1 MAATKA
7 QNGWILIVLLLAGL
21 VIGGLIGQLASQVDF
36 FWWLG
41 YSQTFGLS
49 TPLQLDLSIIQLT
62 FAVSLKISISSIIG
76 MLVGIGI
83 YRFI

>member
-1 MAATKA
+1 MAATKSKS
-7 QNGWILIVLLLAGL
+7 GWILVVLLLAGL

-62 FAVSLKISISSIIG
+62 FAVTLKISISSIIG
-76 MLVGIGI
+76 MLVGICI